1 VCVCIQEYIGTV
13 GADYIQYM
21 ITDPVA
27 SPRKYERFY
36 SEKFIWL
43 PSSFLATS
51 MAYLE
56 PDMPPP
62 RAEPPLSPGRLGCG
76 GEPAAFVYCNF
87 NKQLK
92 FDPHV
97 FGEWLRILR
106 AVPGSVLCLLE
117 NPADS
122 VPFIRRFVGEADPRL
137 VSRVRFQGRLEGEGG
152 RGGGREGGRE
162 GERGGEGG
170 REGGRE
176 RGREGERGGNTIY
189 IIYVIDR

>member
-1 VCVCIQEYIGTV
+1 M

-56 PDMPPP
+56 PHMSPPSVAAP
-62 RAEPPLSPGRLGCG
+62 QPGALGCG
-76 GEPAAFVYCNF
+76 GEAASFVYCNF

-97 FGEWLRILR
+97 FVEWLRILQ
-106 AVPGSVLCLLE
+106 AVPDSVLCLLE
-117 NPADS
+117 NPKDS
-122 VPFIRRFVGEADPRL
+122 IPFIQNFVTEIDSKL
-137 VSRVRFQGRLEGEGG
+137 VSRVRFLRKYYYC
-152 RGGGREGGRE
+152 
-162 GERGGEGG
+162 
-170 REGGRE
+170 
-176 RGREGERGGNTIY
+176 IC
-189 IIYVIDR
+189 I

>member
-1 VCVCIQEYIGTV
+1 MCNEFIYIILQEYIGTV
-13 GADYIQYM
+13 GAEYIQYM

-56 PDMPPP
+56 PDMHPPSE
-62 RAEPPLSPGRLGCG
+62 EPPSSPGQLGCG
-76 GEPAAFVYCNF
+76 GAPASFVYCNF

-97 FGEWLRILR
+97 FREWLEILET
-106 AVPGSVLCLLE
+106 VPDSILCLLE
-117 NPADS
+117 NPTDS
-122 VPFIRRFVGEADPRL
+122 IPFIHKFVEEFNPRL
-137 VSRVRFQGRLEGEGG
+137 VSRVRFQGKM
-152 RGGGREGGRE
+152 
-162 GERGGEGG
+162 
-170 REGGRE
+170 
-176 RGREGERGGNTIY
+176 
-189 IIYVIDR
+189 IIMPIILIVI